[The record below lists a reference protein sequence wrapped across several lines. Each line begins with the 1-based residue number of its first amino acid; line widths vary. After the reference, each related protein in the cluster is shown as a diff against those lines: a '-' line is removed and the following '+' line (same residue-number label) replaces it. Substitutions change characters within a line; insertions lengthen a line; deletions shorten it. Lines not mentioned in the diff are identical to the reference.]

1 MAAFEDIESESL
13 PAHVSICHQR
23 YLHLESRLHTME
35 SRIEKIERGIED
47 IKKELQI
54 IAAANSSR
62 WTNAQIAVI
71 GILMGVVGWLL
82 PKILFP

>member
-1 MAAFEDIESESL
+1 MATFEDIESESL

-23 YLHLESRLHTME
+23 YLHLESRLADVDR
-35 SRIEKIERGIED
+35 RIGKIESGIED
-47 IKKELQI
+47 IKRELQG